1 MDWLKGLFLQMD
13 AKNNTERV
21 AWRNEEETLAKGGR
35 LLPAVCLV
43 VPSLFQQVSIV
54 VNTKN
59 DPVRLI
65 T

>member
-13 AKNNTERV
+13 AKNNTERL

-43 VPSLFQQVSIV
+43 VPSQVSIV

>member
-13 AKNNTERV
+13 AKNNTERL
-21 AWRNEEETLAKGGR
+21 AWRNEEETLTKGGR
-35 LLPAVCLV
+35 LLPAVCMV